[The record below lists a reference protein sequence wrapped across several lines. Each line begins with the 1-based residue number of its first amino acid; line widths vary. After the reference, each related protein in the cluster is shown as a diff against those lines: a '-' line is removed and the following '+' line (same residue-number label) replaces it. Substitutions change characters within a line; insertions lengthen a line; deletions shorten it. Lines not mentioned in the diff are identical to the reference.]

1 MNIKWDILK
10 HSTELQSVQIIG
22 NVYTFAP
29 HYSIWMVI
37 KIKMNKLDNEA
48 TAYVIVTLET
58 F

>member
-37 KIKMNKLDNEA
+37 KIKINKLDNEA